1 MGYWRS
7 TSFPKYVGKILPRS
21 ERYCV
26 SSSNSILGY
35 FYTLL
40 ILRKLSFVVDAA
52 DREKLEAANTELKNL
67 LEKPQL
73 VNIPVLVLG
82 NKNDLPD
89 ALTADEL
96 IEAL

>member
-1 MGYWRS
+1 M
-7 TSFPKYVGKILPRS
+7 GKILPRS
-21 ERYCV
+21 ECYSVKYYPICYV
-26 SSSNSILGY
+26 TCTHWLC
-35 FYTLL
+35 
-40 ILRKLSFVVDAA
+40 SFVVDAA

-73 VNIPVLVLG
+73 INIPVLVLG
-82 NKNDLPD
+82 NKNDLSE